1 METSPPTPDSGGPR
15 RDFAAPAPE
24 AGPPS
29 FEWLLGR
36 LGAGGRRQRLLLA
49 LTCLP
54 CLLLGLGLGSDALF
68 TLTPPLRCRDPNG
81 TRLPENATNAS
92 SSHGDPC
99 RSACQVWD
107 YGALPALA
115 SNPITEWSLVCTHGW
130 AVPLEQLCFL
140 LGFAAGALLLGHL
153 ADSVGRRGTLLLAL
167 ALGCPAG
174 ILAAFAAS
182 PSVFMLGRCLWGA
195 LLGGMQLALY
205 LSRLE
210 LCCPPQR
217 LPVTMAGDL
226 LMVGGHF
233 LLLGLA
239 LACSSWRILQGM
251 MSAGLGLCLL
261 YGCPGVFPESPRWLL
276 VSRRVAQ
283 AKEILV
289 TLAEGSGEQESET
302 QEALD
307 ELDNTCHLPAA
318 AQVSLH
324 TLLSC
329 RNIWKNILILGF
341 TTFIAHAICHC
352 YQPAWDSLQDPHA
365 KFYLVYLLSTGS
377 AGLACLFLCL
387 SVDRYG
393 RRGILLFTT
402 TLTGIASLI
411 LLGLGNY
418 LNSAA
423 RVTFS
428 ILGLFA
434 SHAAGSLSIF
444 FASEV
449 IPTIIRGKGLGVI
462 LALASLGGLSTPL
475 LWLREQ
481 HGSFLEHIVLA
492 SLNIL
497 ALLCL
502 MLLPESKRKALPESL
517 QDGELYRRPSLLR
530 RAGGFEGRGAEGV
543 SRRDDVPLLST
554 PNPTS

>member
-1 METSPPTPDSGGPR
+1 MDTGPSTPDPGGPR
-15 RDFAAPAPE
+15 RDFAAPTSEP
-24 AGPPS
+24 GPPS

-49 LTCLP
+49 LSCLP
-54 CLLLGLGLGSDALF
+54 CLLLGLGVGSDALF
-68 TLTPPLRCRDPNG
+68 TLTPPRHCRDANG
-81 TRLPENATNAS
+81 TRVPENAT
-92 SSHGDPC
+92 
-99 RSACQVWD
+99 CQDAHCPNWD
-107 YGALPALA
+107 YGGLPALT
-115 SNPITEWSLVCTHGW
+115 SNPVTEWFLDCSRGW
-130 AVPLEQLCFL
+130 VVPLEQLCFL
-140 LGFAAGALLLGHL
+140 LGFAAGALFLGHL
-153 ADSVGRRGTLLLAL
+153 ADSVGRRSTLLLAL

-182 PSVFMLGRCLWGA
+182 PSVFMLGRCLWGVM
-195 LLGGMQLALY
+195 LGGMELALY

-210 LCCPPQR
+210 LCCPSQR
-217 LPVTMAGDL
+217 LPVAMAGDL

-239 LACSSWRILQGM
+239 LACGSWRILQSVI
-251 MSAGLGLCLL
+251 SAGLGLCLL
-261 YGCPGVFPESPRWLL
+261 YGCPGFYPESPRWLL
-276 VSRRVAQ
+276 ATRRTAQ
-283 AKEILV
+283 AKEILMGL
-289 TLAEGSGEQESET
+289 TQGGAAQESEA
-302 QEALD
+302 QEALA
-307 ELDNTCHLPAA
+307 ELDNACHLPAA
-318 AQVSLH
+318 AQISLRL
-324 TLLSC
+324 LLSC

-352 YQPAWDSLQDPHA
+352 YRLAWESPEDPHA
-365 KFYLVYLLSTGS
+365 TFYLSYLLSTGS

-393 RRGILLFTT
+393 RRGILLLTT

-411 LLGLGNY
+411 LLGLGEY

-423 RVTFS
+423 QRTFS

-434 SHAAGSLSIF
+434 SHAAGSLSVF

-449 IPTIIRGKGLGVI
+449 IPTVIRGKGLGII
-462 LALASLGGLSTPL
+462 LALASLGGLSAPVL
-475 LWLREQ
+475 RLREQ

-502 MLLPESKRKALPESL
+502 MLLPESKRKALPEGL
-517 QDGELYRRPSLLR
+517 RDGELYRRPSLLR
-530 RAGGFEGRGAEGV
+530 RAGGREGRDAEGAT
-543 SRRDDVPLLST
+543 RRDDVPLLST
-554 PNPTS
+554 PNPAS